1 MLLSVNNPKP
11 LGYLNKASEERE
23 PKIGLLTTLLERG
36 ILHFEPRVQRVSC
49 DFGIACIP
57 LFVILLTAQNIVPQD
72 LSAAQDHAS
81 IGITLARE
89 GKLTEA
95 EQELRE
101 AVRGA
106 PGDASHHAQLGS
118 ILGLQGKLK
127 EALESFQSALDLD
140 PTNINF
146 RRETAA
152 VQWQVGLMSEAETNL
167 RYVLEKH
174 PDDSGATLL
183 LGLVKEATG
192 DFITAAHLLDSQ
204 FELVIAHPDRTV
216 ALFHSVVQSGQHE
229 RIARIIDA
237 LKLRASDRLWASAIG
252 RCTQI
257 AAADGDLQ
265 TSEVLFALIPDDDA
279 GRPTAGLQLAKLR
292 YTRGQVTQARE
303 VLLQLAGQGM
313 VSADLQALLGH
324 CYESE
329 HQPGLAV
336 QAYQRAI
343 EMDSSRGDYY
353 QALISLLLAL
363 RRTNDA
369 SVFVDRALAIAPN
382 DARPWVWKGNVALRS
397 NAYQAALESY
407 THARELDRS
416 NAEAV
421 LGVAALYFVTGRGE
435 AAIAEYR
442 DGMARFPEDVRFYIA
457 CAQTLLASPNSPA
470 LQTEA
475 ENLLERAVR
484 LAPES
489 AEAHYQLG
497 QLALQQ
503 NRVKDAEREFSL
515 SLQLEPDR
523 SKVHFALSLVYRRM
537 GRTGDATRQFA
548 IYQDLKQ
555 AEEGGVT
562 TATAPTGKP

>member
-1 MLLSVNNPKP
+1 LKRILPCANPLPCYGGTDLGLVRSFGMSPYRVDSVEVSTGFRRHLVAPLLLAVLLIPQIVDAETSSAQQ
-11 LGYLNKASEERE
+11 YAS
-23 PKIGLLTTLLERG
+23 RG
-36 ILHFEPRVQRVSC
+36 IS
-49 DFGIACIP
+49 
-57 LFVILLTAQNIVPQD
+57 
-72 LSAAQDHAS
+72 
-81 IGITLARE
+81 LARE
-89 GKLTEA
+89 GHLPEA
-95 EQELRE
+95 EEELQK
-101 AVRGA
+101 AVHVA
-106 PGDASHHAQLGS
+106 PESASIRAQLGS
-118 ILGLQGKLK
+118 ILGLQGKWK
-127 EALESFQSALDLD
+127 EALANFQKAVELD
-140 PTNINF
+140 PANINF

-152 VQWQVGLMSEAETNL
+152 VQWQVGLMSEAATNL

-174 PDDSGATLL
+174 PDDSGAILL

-192 DFITAAHLLDSQ
+192 DFITAAQLLDSQ
-204 FELVIAHPDRTV
+204 FELVVAHPDRTV
-216 ALFHSVVQSGQHE
+216 ALFHSVFQSGQHE
-229 RIARIIDA
+229 KIAKLVDA

-257 AAADGDLQ
+257 AAADGDLE
-265 TSEVLFALIPDDDA
+265 TSEVLFVLIPDDDA
-279 GRPTAGLQLAKLR
+279 DRPAAGLQLAKLR
-292 YTRGQVTQARE
+292 YIRGHVSQAKE
-303 VLLQLAGQGM
+303 LLLQLAGHGM

-363 RRTNDA
+363 RKTNDA
-369 SVFVDRALAIAPN
+369 SALVDRALAIAPN

-397 NAYQAALESY
+397 NADQAAMESY
-407 THARELDRS
+407 THASELDRS

-421 LGVAALYFVTGRGE
+421 LGVAAVYVVTGRGD

-442 DGMARFPEDVRFYIA
+442 DGIARFPDDARFYVA
-457 CAQTLLASPNSPA
+457 CAQTLLASPNSPV

-475 ENLLERAVR
+475 KNLLEKAVK
-484 LAPES
+484 LAPLS

-503 NRVKDAEREFSL
+503 NRLTDAERQFLL
-515 SLQLEPDR
+515 SLQSEPDR
-523 SKVHFALSLVYRRM
+523 SKTHFALSLVYRRL
-537 GRTGDATRQFA
+537 GRTDDATKQFA

-555 AEEGGVT
+555 AEEGGDDNCDG
-562 TATAPTGKP
+562 ARS